1 MKNFISKAK
10 KYSLFIIVII
20 IVAVIAYYFIWYKN
34 GNGQPEIITV
44 APTDFLQTVS
54 VSGKVIPAKSV
65 ELGFNKSGKIS
76 QVPVIVGQ
84 SVSAG
89 QLLAELDSR
98 NEVLALDNAK
108 IDLKKMLESSNLSN
122 QNSLSKDDETSLA
135 GVDKAYIEMSDIFD
149 GLNSILNNY
158 QVSTYK
164 NNLINDSAKSYYNSA
179 QTSYYQA
186 RRSYDLLLADYRK
199 LERPL
204 TKTQIAKLAEDTYGL
219 VQSLSRAVNDTN
231 TFVSFVYNDF
241 DESSRS
247 SDLSIDKNNLSTWR
261 LTLNELIPT
270 LSSNRNDL
278 KDSTL
283 SIEAQRLVVTQKE
296 NDYADCFLRAP
307 FAGVITR
314 LDIKSGEQAIAGQ
327 ATISMINSGLFQIES
342 FVPEIYI
349 AGLIVGNE
357 ATVTLD
363 AYGTETAFKAKV
375 ISIDPAETIKDGVS
389 TYKVKLQF
397 ESGDSRIKPGM
408 TSNLVITTYK
418 KPNVISVPSSAI
430 TSRSGQNFVQVKVGE
445 AVIETPVTL
454 GQVGTLGQTEI
465 TSGLKTGDQV
475 VLTAPIK

>member
-10 KYSLFIIVII
+10 KYSLLVVII
-20 IVAVIAYYFIWYKN
+20 IVIAAASYFLWFKN
-34 GNGQPEIITV
+34 GGTTAEILTV
-44 APTDFLQTVS
+44 AKADFLQTVS
-54 VSGKVIPAKSV
+54 VSGKVAPAKSV
-65 ELGFNKSGKIS
+65 ELGFNKSGRIS

-89 QLLAELDSR
+89 QLIAELDSR

-122 QNSLSKDDETSLA
+122 KDSLSKDDETSLA
-135 GVDKAYIEMSDIFD
+135 GVDKAYIEMADIFD
-149 GLNSILNNY
+149 GLNIILNNY
-158 QVSTYK
+158 QISTYK
-164 NNLINDSAKSYYNSA
+164 NNLTNDTSRAYYDSA
-179 QTSYYQA
+179 QTSYYKA
-186 RRSYDLLLADYRK
+186 RRSYDLLLANYRK

-204 TKTQIAKLAEDTYGL
+204 TKTQIAKLAEDTYEL

-231 TFVSFVYNDF
+231 TFVSFVYNDLS
-241 DESSRS
+241 ESSRS
-247 SDLSIDKNNLSTWR
+247 ADLSTDRSNLSIWR

-283 SIEAQRLVVTQKE
+283 NIEAQRLIVAQKE

-349 AGLIVGNE
+349 AGLVVGNE
-357 ATVTLD
+357 AVVTLD
-363 AYGTETAFKAKV
+363 AYGTETMFKAKV

-397 ESGDSRIKPGM
+397 LSGDPRIKPGM
-408 TSNLVITTYK
+408 TANLIITTFK
-418 KPNVISVPSSAI
+418 KPNIISVPSSAI
-430 TSRSGQNFVQVKVGE
+430 ISRSGQTFVQVKIGE
-445 AVIETPVTL
+445 AIVETPVTL
-454 GQVGTLGQTEI
+454 GKVGTLGQTEI
-465 TSGLKTGDQV
+465 MSGLKAGDQV
-475 VLTAPIK
+475 VLTVPIK